1 METYDLKVGEKILIT
16 GDTTGAY
23 EAVVEE
29 LRFDLKPVEQVQKG
43 QLFSI
48 KTTEL
53 VRRGDKLYKLVPE
66 KNENFS

>member
-23 EAVVEE
+23 EAVVDE
-29 LRFDLKPVEQVQKG
+29 LRFDLKPVDEVVKG

-53 VRRGDKLYKLVPE
+53 VRRGDKLYKLVPQ

>member
-53 VRRGDKLYKLVPE
+53 VRRGDKLYKLVPQ